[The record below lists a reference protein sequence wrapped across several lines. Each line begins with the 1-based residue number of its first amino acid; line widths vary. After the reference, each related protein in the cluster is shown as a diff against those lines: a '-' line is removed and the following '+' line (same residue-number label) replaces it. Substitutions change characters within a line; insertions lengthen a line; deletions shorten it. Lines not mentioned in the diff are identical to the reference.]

1 MFVDPKWFW
10 THEIFDTWERGY
22 YFGPGKTDSTYSS
35 VPINALDRAARV
47 HDYRYA
53 TSGSGRSGRVQKAT
67 ADLDMAGEVFLDNP
81 IAGAAMAGQFALRVL
96 TFNQFDLPWA
106 D

>member
-1 MFVDPKWFW
+1 MFIDPKWFW
-10 THEIFDTWERGY
+10 SHEIFDTMERGH
-22 YFGPGKTDSTYSS
+22 YFGHGKTDDTYSA
-35 VPINALDRAARV
+35 VPINALDRAAMR
-47 HDYRYA
+47 HDFAYA
-53 TSGSGRSGRVQKAT
+53 TSGSGRSGRVNRAT

-81 IAGAAMAGQFALRVL
+81 FAGAAMAGQFALRVL